1 MTDVS
6 VGSPAPSNGGSGIG
20 YKRKVTDGMRHDRV
34 LHDKRNRTGRWAV
47 FVLATLLIIFLPVAI
62 FTWVGQ
68 FFFGLPQWGA
78 AVGLVIGGSIYS
90 YILPEYMLITVQLL
104 RGFVTQNIF
113 SGDRIPY
120 GPGWHPTYLWES
132 REKKGNAPLDLIT
145 ISISEEVPT
154 KSGQALVK
162 TSLQYMP
169 NLRFITNFVGI
180 DETTIRDGFAALIR
194 SFLSSRLAGF
204 TLEEARNNIGNLND
218 ELESSFMTLAVDVK
232 DSNVSAQEF
241 EETYGIM
248 TVILTIEG
256 IDYPP
261 AVQKTRDAKDEAEQ
275 QLGVVAQLYGMTVN
289 ALQKKIDSKEIP
301 LADYNA
307 MLDRAMAMSENAT
320 MSVKSYHGL
329 GNTRVLVGDNV

>member
-1 MTDVS
+1 
-6 VGSPAPSNGGSGIG
+6 
-20 YKRKVTDGMRHDRV
+20 
-34 LHDKRNRTGRWAV
+34 
-47 FVLATLLIIFLPVAI
+47 
-62 FTWVGQ
+62 
-68 FFFGLPQWGA
+68 
-78 AVGLVIGGSIYS
+78 
-90 YILPEYMLITVQLL
+90 
-104 RGFVTQNIF
+104 
-113 SGDRIPY
+113 
-120 GPGWHPTYLWES
+120 
-132 REKKGNAPLDLIT
+132 
-145 ISISEEVPT
+145 
-154 KSGQALVK
+154 
-162 TSLQYMP
+162 MP

>member
-1 MTDVS
+1 
-6 VGSPAPSNGGSGIG
+6 
-20 YKRKVTDGMRHDRV
+20 
-34 LHDKRNRTGRWAV
+34 
-47 FVLATLLIIFLPVAI
+47 
-62 FTWVGQ
+62 
-68 FFFGLPQWGA
+68 
-78 AVGLVIGGSIYS
+78 
-90 YILPEYMLITVQLL
+90 
-104 RGFVTQNIF
+104 
-113 SGDRIPY
+113 
-120 GPGWHPTYLWES
+120 
-132 REKKGNAPLDLIT
+132 
-145 ISISEEVPT
+145 
-154 KSGQALVK
+154 
-162 TSLQYMP
+162 
-169 NLRFITNFVGI
+169 
-180 DETTIRDGFAALIR
+180 
-194 SFLSSRLAGF
+194 
-204 TLEEARNNIGNLND
+204 
-218 ELESSFMTLAVDVK
+218 MTLAVDVK